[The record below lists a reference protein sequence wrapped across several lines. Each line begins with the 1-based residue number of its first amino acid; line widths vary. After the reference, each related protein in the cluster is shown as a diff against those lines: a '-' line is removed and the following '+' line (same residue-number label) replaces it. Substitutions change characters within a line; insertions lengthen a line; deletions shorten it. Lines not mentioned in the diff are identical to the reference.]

1 MPKVE
6 TLDIENVESI
16 YNKWKKNPMAKP
28 RIGKV
33 TINVCVGK
41 SGEPL
46 EKAAK
51 IIEQLTSQKPC
62 FRTAKKTIKDFGIRR
77 GEPIACLVT
86 LRKGRAEEFLKK
98 AFAAVGNKISRSS
111 FDNFGNFSFGIKE
124 HIEIPGVKYN
134 PDLGIIGMDVCIT
147 MEKPGYRVK
156 ERKRARS
163 KVGSKHRVTVDE
175 AILFLKENFGVEV
188 V

>member
-1 MPKVE
+1 MSKME
-6 TLDIENVESI
+6 ALSIERI
-16 YNKWKKNPMAKP
+16 YEKWRKNPMTKP

-33 TINVCVGK
+33 TVNVCVGK

-51 IIEQLTSQKPC
+51 IIEQLTGQKPC
-62 FRTAKKTIKDFGIRR
+62 FRTAKRTIKDFGIRR
-77 GEPIACLVT
+77 GEPIACVAT
-86 LRKGRAEEFLKK
+86 LRKEKAIEFLRK
-98 AFAAVGNKISRSS
+98 AFAAVGNKISKSS
-111 FDNFGNFSFGIKE
+111 FDKFGNFSFGIKE

-134 PDLGIIGMDVCIT
+134 PDLGIIGMDVCVT

-163 KVGSKHRVTVDE
+163 KVGSKHRVTIDE